1 MSMRSFIRRLGRLV
15 TVAALVAGSVAGVA
29 AATGGP
35 ALAANACKTKY
46 PNPLGS
52 GPYPYSFG
60 PYTFA
65 GRGASTQAGHEM
77 RLDIDGPSTDNGQIV
92 HLWHQYNTSSQQW
105 CMAAAGYQ
113 INGHNVYKL
122 RNYYTGKCLD
132 IAGPSNANNTP
143 VHQWGCDQYDDYHSQ
158 QWIQTAVSGG
168 YTFENVYARR
178 CLDVLDY
185 RSDDGAPLQI
195 WDCTGATNQIFF

>member
-1 MSMRSFIRRLGRLV
+1 MRSFIRRLGRLV

-65 GRGASTQAGHEM
+65 AGRS
-77 RLDIDGPSTDNGQIV
+77 R
-92 HLWHQYNTSSQQW
+92 HLGV
-105 CMAAAGYQ
+105 C
-113 INGHNVYKL
+113 
-122 RNYYTGKCLD
+122 
-132 IAGPSNANNTP
+132 P
-143 VHQWGCDQYDDYHSQ
+143 
-158 QWIQTAVSGG
+158 
-168 YTFENVYARR
+168 
-178 CLDVLDY
+178 
-185 RSDDGAPLQI
+185 
-195 WDCTGATNQIFF
+195 